1 MSLTRDAIL
10 EHLEAE
16 AGADPRGIEDTTL
29 LFSSGLV
36 DSFAMVSLIIFIESS
51 SGIKIKPTDVT
62 LDNLD
67 SVERILQFVER
78 RGGDGSVEA

>member
-1 MSLTRDAIL
+1 
-10 EHLEAE
+10 
-16 AGADPRGIEDTTL
+16 
-29 LFSSGLV
+29 
-36 DSFAMVSLIIFIESS
+36 MVSLIIFIENS

-67 SVERILQFVER
+67 SVERILQFVES